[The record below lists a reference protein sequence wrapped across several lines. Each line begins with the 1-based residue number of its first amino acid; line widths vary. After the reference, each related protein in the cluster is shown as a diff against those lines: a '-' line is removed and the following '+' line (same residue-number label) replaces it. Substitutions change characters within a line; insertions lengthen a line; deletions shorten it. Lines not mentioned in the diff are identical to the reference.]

1 MRRIADFLNAK
12 YGAGTVEVELT
23 EEYKNMREVLE
34 RHPRLAE
41 IPTEI
46 LRDMGVEADKS
57 PIRGG
62 TDGATLSFRGLPC
75 PNLGTGGHNFH
86 GRKEFVCIQSM
97 DKTVELLTRLV
108 QAIAK
113 EPKTL

>member
-1 MRRIADFLNAK
+1 MEITL
-12 YGAGTVEVELT
+12 E

-34 RHPRLAE
+34 KHPHLVE
-41 IPTEI
+41 IPASI

-86 GRKEFVCIQSM
+86 GRREFVCVQAM
-97 DKTVELLTRLV
+97 DQTAELLLRLV
-108 QAIAK
+108 QAIAR
-113 EPKTL
+113 EPKNL